1 MLRVVFLKLAVNR
14 LYYKYEY
21 QINKHLMNN
30 KRRLNINTGFMW
42 KVCAIMVIAVACQQH
57 MASTT
62 AQNKELDILHFTLFS
77 LSW

>member
-1 MLRVVFLKLAVNR
+1 
-14 LYYKYEY
+14 
-21 QINKHLMNN
+21 MNN